1 MMDSRR
7 TIFNKLT
14 LIVISISLIH
24 VSLAGPLTFGGRG
37 GFGGGGLRRSGLLNK
52 SPLLSNLLRLEAR
65 ANQAQQ
71 KEDPAQLCAD
81 LWDFHDLNEA
91 KEDSLETG
99 KPIMVVICQTWCG
112 ACTRLKKK
120 IDKNKYVRELADC
133 FNMVSLM
140 GDDIPT
146 PYVEPDLYPDGD
158 YFPRILFI
166 SPEGDVNADITNPE
180 AVKQK
185 RNHLYSYWDCES
197 LAISMA
203 QAVRRFLDVSE
214 TKLEGNL

>member
-1 MMDSRR
+1 M
-7 TIFNKLT
+7 ILLKHCVACFL
-14 LIVISISLIH
+14 LIEL
-24 VSLAGPLTFGGRG
+24 SLALPFRP
-37 GFGGGGLRRSGLLNK
+37 GGGGRRVGQNAGAGLRHKGLLGQ
-52 SPLLSNLLRLEAR
+52 SQLLNNLLQLEAKAQR
-65 ANQAQQ
+65 AQQ
-71 KEDPAQLCAD
+71 EDPAELCAD
-81 LWDFHDLNEA
+81 LWDFHNLDEA
-91 KEDSLETG
+91 IEESSTTG

-120 IDKNKYVRELADC
+120 IDKNKYVKELADC

-140 GDDIPT
+140 GDDIPS
-146 PYVEPDLYPDGD
+146 PMEHPDLYPDGD

-166 SPEGDVNADITNPE
+166 SPDGEVNADITNPE

-185 RNHLYSYWDCES
+185 RPHLYSYWDCDS